1 MGKLKERL
9 LPLIEALEAK
19 GKRVGNLAELEQL
32 IVKEGPA
39 LLRTSY
45 ETLAEEREGISPPR
59 TRTPLQMRE
68 NHKSKGKAAGGGRK
82 PVGKD

>member
-9 LPLIEALEAK
+9 LPVIEALEKK
-19 GKRVGNLAELEQL
+19 GKTVGSLAELEQL
-32 IVKEGPA
+32 ILQEGPE

-59 TRTPLQMRE
+59 MPLQMRE
-68 NHKSKGKAAGGGRK
+68 KPKSKGETASRIGKL
-82 PVGKD
+82 VGKD